1 MAVVS
6 GTLQTFTRQELKDD
20 LSNVINDL
28 SPEDTPLYS
37 MIGKTKA
44 TSVKH
49 EWLWD
54 RCADGVKTNAVT
66 QGDDAAIDA
75 ASAMVRF
82 VNYTQLMDKV
92 VRVGSTQ
99 RATDNAGYEDSMAYQ
114 MAKRSVELRK
124 DLDCALS
131 QNGVAAAG
139 SADVPSVMAGLEQWL
154 TYGGREESGR
164 MTGNGTSVG
173 VTNGTSPG
181 YSTGLGCVSAIVD
194 STTGFTCT
202 EAHLKQCIENVIVN
216 SDARVKY
223 IMMHP
228 TLKSIFAGKISGIAT
243 RYREVPRGQA
253 AIVAGADLY
262 VSNFGEIVL
271 AWSRHFRYGALI
283 TNNCGTVMGFD
294 PKHLACAFLQPFKQD
309 PLAKTGHADI
319 RMLSCEATLEV
330 KDPKAM
336 FKIGT
341 VKDFTA

>member
-6 GTLQTFTRQELKDD
+6 NTLQTFTRTELKED

-44 TSVKH
+44 TNVKH

-54 RCADGVKTNAVT
+54 RCSDGVATNKVT
-66 QGDDAAIDA
+66 QGDDPAADA
-75 ASAMVRF
+75 ASALVRF
-82 VNYTQLMDKV
+82 CNYTQLMDKV

-114 MAKRSVELRK
+114 MAKRSIELRK

-131 QNGVAAAG
+131 QNGVATAGAANT
-139 SADVPSVMAGLEQWL
+139 PSGMAGLEQWL
-154 TYGGREESGR
+154 TYETRQEATR
-164 MTGNGTSVG
+164 MSGNGTAANASLA
-173 VTNGTSPG
+173 TTPG
-181 YSTGLGCVSAIVD
+181 FSTGLGCVSAIVD
-194 STTGFTCT
+194 ATAGFTCT
-202 EAHLKQCIENVIVN
+202 ETTVKHCIENVILN
-216 SDARVKY
+216 SGARVKY

-228 TLKSIFAGKISGIAT
+228 TLKALFATKIAGIAT

-271 AWSRHFRYGALI
+271 MWSRHMRLPASVGGPVI
-283 TNNCGTVMGFD
+283 GFD
-294 PKHLACAFLQPFKQD
+294 PAQLACAFLQPFKQD
-309 PLAKTGHADI
+309 PLAKTGHADV

-330 KDPKAM
+330 KDPRAM
-336 FKIGT
+336 FKIGGAI
-341 VKDFTA
+341 DFTAT